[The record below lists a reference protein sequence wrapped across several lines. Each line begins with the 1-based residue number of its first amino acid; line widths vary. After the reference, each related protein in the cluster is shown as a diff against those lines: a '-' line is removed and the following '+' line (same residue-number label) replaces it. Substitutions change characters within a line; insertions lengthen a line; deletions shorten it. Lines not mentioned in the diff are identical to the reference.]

1 MTHIH
6 ISAASHS
13 LWWAVTLPPM
23 KTKNLVR
30 LLLGLLLLAFAGWM
44 WVNTLLKPQAKS
56 TSEQI
61 KATPPISVISQRVQ
75 KVTWQDRMQAI
86 GTVQARESVNITAKV
101 SEIVENVHFAS
112 GDQVAAGTLL
122 VTLRN
127 QAQQAA
133 LAQGQ
138 ATFAEAQRLYQR
150 QLELAEQQ
158 LVARSTLDAQQ
169 ALRDS
174 AQARVQQLRAEL
186 DDRHIY
192 APFAGVLGIRQ
203 ISPGALLTAN
213 TVITTLDDLER
224 VYVDFQVPEAMLAKL
239 AIGKEVRASSIAW
252 PEREF
257 SGQLSAIDARVNV
270 DSRTFTARAEFA
282 NSDHALRPGMLL
294 EVELLQAQR
303 QAIVIAEI
311 AVIQEGQQSFVYV
324 IDKTPGSSDK
334 MGEGHEVKQVN
345 VQTGARNKGQV
356 EIIAGLSVDQQI
368 VIEGMQR
375 LRPGSQVKATDIEQ
389 LREQELKTCRDAGIC
404 PP

>member
-1 MTHIH
+1 
-6 ISAASHS
+6 
-13 LWWAVTLPPM
+13 M
-23 KTKNLVR
+23 KTKNLVVLVV
-30 LLLGLLLLAFAGWM
+30 LLLGLLLLVVGGKM
-44 WVNTLLKPQAKS
+44 WVDASEKSAAKDTVQQRKS
-56 TSEQI
+56 IT
-61 KATPPISVISQRVQ
+61 PISVISQRVQ

-112 GDQVAAGTLL
+112 GDQVVAGALL
-122 VTLRN
+122 VTLRSE
-127 QAQQAA
+127 AQQAA
-133 LAQGQ
+133 LAQAQ

-150 QLELAEQQ
+150 QLELAHQQ

-186 DDRHIY
+186 DDRQIH

-213 TVITTLDDLER
+213 TVISTLDDLER

-239 AIGKEVRASSIAW
+239 AIGNEVRASSIAW

-303 QAIVIAEI
+303 PAIVIAEI
-311 AVIQEGQQSFVYV
+311 AVIQEGQHSFVYV
-324 IDKTPGSSDK
+324 IDQTRNISNK
-334 MGEGHEVKQVN
+334 MGEGNEVKQVK
-345 VQTGARNKGQV
+345 VHIGARSKGQV
-356 EIIAGLSVDQQI
+356 EIIEGLSVDQQI

-375 LRPGSQVKATDIEQ
+375 LRPGSWVEATDIEHVK
-389 LREQELKTCRDAGIC
+389 LRQQELKACRDAGTC